1 MTVRVCV
8 FDVRYELRRSMH
20 THRPS
25 HIQTCMWLVG
35 VFCPGCAV
43 GKGSWDPLRS
53 QINHCALEQ
62 LGLRVD

>member
-1 MTVRVCV
+1 MCVFVCV
-8 FDVRYELRRSMH
+8 IGDELALSICIH
-20 THRPS
+20 T

-43 GKGSWDPLRS
+43 EGSWDPLRS
-53 QINHCALEQ
+53 EINHRALEQ